1 MNDLG
6 SLIPSKK
13 ERITDPTVGRLVA
26 YRRLLMRLVD
36 EGVPVVS
43 SKEIGDMLRIKSSQV
58 RKDLSYLGEFGK
70 RGVGYDVSRLL
81 EDLAGILAPFE
92 MWHIGLV
99 GIGRLGEALLNHRS
113 FLSENYEVTA
123 VFDSNPLK
131 VGNTYA
137 GIMCYHIDDLPKVIN
152 EKNISVLILTVPPQ
166 AAQGILDAAVRTG
179 RIEGVLNFSA
189 AVLTA
194 PPEVQIKNVDIFI
207 ELEKLL
213 FKLKASEQKRKQHA

>member
-1 MNDLG
+1 MG
-6 SLIPSKK
+6 FPIPSKK

-36 EGVPVVS
+36 DGVPVVS
-43 SKEIGDMLRIKSSQV
+43 SKEIGEMLRLKSSQV

-92 MWHIGLV
+92 VWRIGLV

-123 VFDSNPLK
+123 VFDSNPDK
-131 VGNTYA
+131 VGRSYA
-137 GIMCYHIDDLPKVIN
+137 GKLCYHIDDLPRVIA
-152 EKNISVLILTVPPQ
+152 EKDISVLILTVPQQ
-166 AAQGILDAAVRTG
+166 AAQAVLDAAAGTG
-179 RIEGVLNFSA
+179 KIEGALNFSA
-189 AVLTA
+189 AVLQA
-194 PPEVQIKNVDIFI
+194 PPGVQVKDVDIFI

-213 FKLKASEQKRKQHA
+213 FKLKASEQKKKQSF

>member
-1 MNDLG
+1 MG
-6 SLIPSKK
+6 SPIPSKK
-13 ERITDPTVGRLVA
+13 EQITDPTVGRLVA

-36 EGVPVVS
+36 EGIPVVS

-70 RGVGYDVSRLL
+70 RGVGYDVARLL

-99 GIGRLGEALLNHRS
+99 GVGRLGEALLNHRS

-131 VGNTYA
+131 VGKSYA
-137 GIMCYHIDDLPKVIN
+137 GKMCYHIDDLPKIIVQ
-152 EKNISVLILTVPPQ
+152 KNISVLILSVPQQ
-166 AAQGILDAAVRTG
+166 AAQGILDAAVKTG
-179 RIEGVLNFSA
+179 CIEGVLNFSA

-194 PPEVQIKNVDIFI
+194 PPEVQIKDVDIFI

-213 FKLKASEQKRKQHA
+213 FKLKASEQKRKQRT